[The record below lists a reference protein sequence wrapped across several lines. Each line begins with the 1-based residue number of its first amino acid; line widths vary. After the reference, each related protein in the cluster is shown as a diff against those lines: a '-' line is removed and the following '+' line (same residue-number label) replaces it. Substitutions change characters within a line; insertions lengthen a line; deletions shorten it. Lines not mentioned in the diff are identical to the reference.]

1 MQRYYL
7 NKLKNI
13 ENKVAVSSDDEI
25 KILTCCTLP
34 NKQIKADL
42 QIGLNEFYESVYFN
56 SEEELEQYRQFK
68 GVTIFID
75 GIDFDKI

>member
-13 ENKVAVSSDDEI
+13 ENKVAVSEGDEI
-25 KILTCCTLP
+25 KILTYCSLP

-42 QIGLNEFYESVYFN
+42 QIGLNGVHEPILFN
-56 SEEELEQYRQFK
+56 TEEELANFTIK
-68 GVTIFID
+68 NNVTLCID
-75 GIDFDKI
+75 GLDIDAI

>member
-13 ENKVAVSSDDEI
+13 ENKIAVSSDDEI
-25 KILTCCTLP
+25 KILTYCTLP

-42 QIGLNEFYESVYFN
+42 QIGLCGLQESVYLN
-56 SEEELEQYRQFK
+56 SEEELEQYRQDK
-68 GVTIFID
+68 GVTLSID
-75 GIDFDKI
+75 GININLI